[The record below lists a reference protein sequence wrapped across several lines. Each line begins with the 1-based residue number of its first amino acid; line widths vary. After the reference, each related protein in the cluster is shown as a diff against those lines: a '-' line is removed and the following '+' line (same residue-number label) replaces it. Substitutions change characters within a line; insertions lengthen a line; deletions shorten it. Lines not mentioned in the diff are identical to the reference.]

1 MRRAALLLA
10 LGALGVAVTVGA
22 AGGDG
27 DRYRVAAV
35 FGNTSGLIPGQ
46 NVQIAGAVVGAVD
59 GIELTPNHRAR
70 VTMKIQRGFAPFR
83 SDAECEIKP
92 QSLIG
97 EKFVQCDP
105 GTPDA
110 PELRGDVPLAHTH
123 SPVDLDLIF
132 AALREPYSQRL
143 ALVISELGTGLA
155 GRPHDLQQAIRR
167 AAPGLQQA
175 DRVLAIVNRDR
186 SQLGRLIARTDG
198 VLAELAGRDR
208 DVERFVD
215 RADAATTA
223 VADRR
228 DALGR
233 GIDRLPPLLAELE
246 PSAKS
251 LESVSLDA
259 RPVVRELKRAT
270 PSLRALFADLAPLT
284 DSGRPALRA
293 LRNASDEGQKAV
305 TAARPVATR
314 LEPAAKLLPHV
325 GEVAQDLTH
334 SLRATRGVEWINE
347 FLWHAT
353 AATARFDQVS
363 HIVPSYQ
370 VTGACQ
376 QYATKPVKGCSAHY
390 ASYPDQGSVLPTAT
404 KQEKARKH
412 HRRRKTETNPNGALT
427 PAGPAPNSQLPA
439 PVIPALP
446 ELPPLPNLQPQQEKL
461 LDFLLR

>member
-1 MRRAALLLA
+1 MRRAALLLV
-10 LGALGVAVTVGA
+10 LGAVGVAVMVGA
-22 AGGDG
+22 SRGDG
-27 DRYRVAAV
+27 DRYKVAAV

-59 GIELTPNHRAR
+59 GIELTPGHRAR

-110 PELRGDVPLAHTH
+110 PELHGDVPLAHTY

-186 SQLGRLIARTDG
+186 SQLGRLIDRTDG

-293 LRNASDEGQKAV
+293 LRNASDEGRKAV

-314 LEPAAKLLPHV
+314 LKPAAKLLPHV
-325 GEVAQDLTH
+325 GHVAQDLTH
-334 SLRATRGVEWINE
+334 SLRATRGVEWINQ
-347 FLWHAT
+347 FLWHAA

-363 HIVPSYQ
+363 HIAPSYQ

-390 ASYPDQGSVLPTAT
+390 ASYPDQGSVLPTPT
-404 KQEKARKH
+404 KRTRKH
-412 HRRRKTETNPNGALT
+412 KRRKTETEQNRAQA
-427 PAGPAPNSQLPA
+427 PAGPTPNSQLPA
-439 PVIPALP
+439 PLIPELP
-446 ELPPLPNLQPQQEKL
+446 ELPQLPPLPDLQPQQEKL
-461 LDFLLR
+461 LDFLMR